1 MGNKRNRNA
10 GRDQRHTNRPATAH
24 SNSTDAGTDVQN
36 PRTGIVVHS
45 NAPWAGTGYGVQAAN
60 ITRQIKA
67 TGRPV
72 TFSSNYGLYGGITA
86 WEGVEVLPNGYHPYS
101 CDILTAHTKHA
112 QETTGARTAL
122 LTLFDTWVYDGANID
137 GIDLVASWVPVDH
150 LPVPPKVLQ
159 FSQRPTVMS
168 IAMSQFG
175 LDQLERAGI
184 AAEYA
189 PHSVDTDT
197 FRPGATVDGAN
208 GRDILNIP
216 DDAFVVGMVAANK
229 GHAPIRKAFGE
240 NLLAMG
246 EFMSRHQDVVLYMH
260 TESRGASLG
269 IDLKALAT
277 ACGIPDDRVIWV
289 DQWAYYAGLSADVLA
304 AIMGAFDVHLLCS
317 RGEGFGVPVLE
328 AAACG
333 VPSIVSD
340 FSAQPELVA
349 DFGYLTTVQ
358 PYWDAGSSSWF
369 CTPLVHSI
377 VDQLEDAYV
386 TAKAPERRSKARR
399 HAELYEHRKVFSECW
414 EPIMNRIDERV
425 NNGHSRTD

>member
-1 MGNKRNRNA
+1 MGNKRNRSASGN
-10 GRDQRHTNRPATAH
+10 QRHTNRPARPDSGSATA
-24 SNSTDAGTDVQN
+24 SAAGS
-36 PRTGIVVHS
+36 TGIVVHS

-60 ITRQIKA
+60 LTKQIKA

-101 CDILTAHTKHA
+101 CDVLTAHTQHA
-112 QETTGARTAL
+112 AQTTGARTAL

-150 LPVPPKVLQ
+150 LPVPPKVLAW
-159 FSQRPTVMS
+159 SQRSAVMS
-168 IAMSQFG
+168 VAMSQFG

-189 PHSVDTDT
+189 PHSVDTAT
-197 FRPGATVDGAN
+197 FVPDATVDGAN
-208 GRDILNIP
+208 GRDILKLP

-229 GHAPIRKAFGE
+229 GSAPMRKAFGE
-240 NLLAMG
+240 NLLAMS
-246 EFMSRHQDVVLYMH
+246 EFMARHTDVILYMH
-260 TESRGASLG
+260 TESRGASMG
-269 IDLKALAT
+269 VDLKALAT
-277 ACGIPDDRVIWV
+277 ACGIPDDRVVWV
-289 DQWAYYAGLSADVLA
+289 DQWAYYAGLGADLLA

-340 FSAQPELVA
+340 FSAQPELVT
-349 DFGYLTTVQ
+349 DFGYLATVQ
-358 PYWDAGSSSWF
+358 PYWDAGSSAWF
-369 CTPLVHSI
+369 CTPFVHSI
-377 VDQLEDAYV
+377 VDQLEDAYI
-386 TAKAPERRSKARR
+386 TAKDPVRRSKARQ
-399 HAELYEHRKVFSECW
+399 HALLYEHDRVFTERW
-414 EPIMNRIDERV
+414 EPILSNIDQRV
-425 NNGHSRTD
+425 NDEHSRPD

>member
-10 GRDQRHTNRPATAH
+10 GGNQRHTNRPTGPDSGSA
-24 SNSTDAGTDVQN
+24 NAGNEGT
-36 PRTGIVVHS
+36 TGIVVHS

-60 ITRQIKA
+60 LTRKIKA

-72 TFSSNYGLYGGITA
+72 TFSANYGLYGGITD

-101 CDILTAHTKHA
+101 CDILTAHTQHA
-112 QETTGARTAL
+112 AQTTGHRTAL

-175 LDQLERAGI
+175 LEQLQRAGI
-184 AAEYA
+184 DAEYA
-189 PHSVDTDT
+189 PHSVDTDV
-197 FRPGATVDGAN
+197 FKPGATVRNAG
-208 GRDILNIP
+208 GREILNIP

-229 GHAPIRKAFGE
+229 GSAPVRKAFGE
-240 NLLAMG
+240 NLLAMA
-246 EFMSRHQDVVLYMH
+246 EFMSRRNDVILYMH
-260 TESRGASLG
+260 TESRGASMG

-277 ACGIPDDRVIWV
+277 ACGIPEDRVIWV
-289 DQWAYYAGLSADVLA
+289 DQWAYYAGLSSDVLA
-304 AIMGAFDVHLLCS
+304 AIMGALDVHLLCS

-340 FSAQPELVA
+340 FTAQPELVA
-349 DFGYLTTVQ
+349 DFGYLATVQ
-358 PYWDAGSSSWF
+358 PYWDAGSSAWF

-377 VDQLEDAYV
+377 VEQLESAYV
-386 TAKAPERRSKARR
+386 TAKDPVRRSKARQ
-399 HAELYEHRKVFSECW
+399 HALLYEHGKVFKECW
-414 EPIMNRIDERV
+414 EPILSKIDERV
-425 NNGHSRTD
+425 NDGYSEPD

>member
-10 GRDQRHTNRPATAH
+10 GGNQRHTNRPAGVDSGSATT
-24 SNSTDAGTDVQN
+24 SDAGT
-36 PRTGIVVHS
+36 TGIVVHS

-60 ITRQIKA
+60 LTRKIKA

-72 TFSSNYGLYGGITA
+72 TFSANYGLYGGITD

-101 CDILTAHTKHA
+101 IDILTAHTQHA
-112 QETTGARTAL
+112 AQITGHRTAL

-150 LPVPPKVLQ
+150 LPVPPKVLK

-175 LDQLERAGI
+175 LGQLQRAGI
-184 AAEYA
+184 DAEYA
-189 PHSVDTDT
+189 PHSVDTDVFKPDAT
-197 FRPGATVDGAN
+197 AGGADG
-208 GRDILNIP
+208 REILGIP

-229 GHAPIRKAFGE
+229 GTAPVRKAFGE

-246 EFMSRHQDVVLYMH
+246 HFMAQHTDVILYLH
-260 TESRGASLG
+260 TESRGASMG

-277 ACGIPDDRVIWV
+277 ACGIPEDRVIWV
-289 DQWAYYAGLSADVLA
+289 DQWAYYAGLGPDLLA

-340 FSAQPELVA
+340 FTAQPELVA
-349 DFGYLTTVQ
+349 DFGYLATIQ
-358 PYWDAGSSSWF
+358 PYWDAGSSAWF

-386 TAKAPERRSKARR
+386 TSNDPVRRSKARQ
-399 HAELYEHRKVFSECW
+399 HALLYEHGKVFKECW
-414 EPIMNRIDERV
+414 EPILSKIDERV
-425 NNGHSRTD
+425 NDGNSRPD

>member
-10 GRDQRHTNRPATAH
+10 GRDQRLHH
-24 SNSTDAGTDVQN
+24 GSTGGDRRGASAGS
-36 PRTGIVVHS
+36 PRSSGRTGIVVHS

-60 ITRQIKA
+60 LTRQIKA

-72 TFSSNYGLYGGITA
+72 TFSSNYGLYGGITD

-101 CDILTAHTKHA
+101 CDILTAHTQHA
-112 QETTGARTAL
+112 AQTTGAKTTL

-150 LPVPPKVLQ
+150 LPLPPKVAAW
-159 FSQRPTVMS
+159 SNRPTVMS

-175 LDQLERAGI
+175 LAQLERAGI

-197 FRPGATVDGAN
+197 FRPDATVDGAS

-229 GHAPIRKAFGE
+229 GSAPIRKAFGE

-246 EFMSRHQDVVLYMH
+246 EFMARHTDVVLYMH
-260 TESRGASLG
+260 TESRGASMG
-269 IDLKALAT
+269 IDLKALAA
-277 ACGIPDDRVIWV
+277 ACGIPADRIVWV
-289 DQWAYYAGLSADVLA
+289 DQWAYYAGLGPDILA
-304 AIMGAFDVHLLCS
+304 TIMASFDVHLLCS

-340 FSAQPELVA
+340 FSAQPELVT
-349 DFGYLTTVQ
+349 DFGYLATVQ
-358 PYWDAGSSSWF
+358 PYWDASASAWF
-369 CTPLVHSI
+369 ATPLVHSI
-377 VDQLEDAYV
+377 VDQLEGAYSSA
-386 TAKAPERRSKARR
+386 TNPLRRAAARQ
-399 HAELYEHRKVFSECW
+399 HALTYEHNKVFTKCW
-414 EPIMNRIDERV
+414 EPILHRIDERV
-425 NNGHSRTD
+425 ANGDSGSD

>member
-10 GRDQRHTNRPATAH
+10 GGNQRHDHRPTRPVSGSANTSATG
-24 SNSTDAGTDVQN
+24 S
-36 PRTGIVVHS
+36 TGIVVHS

-60 ITRQIKA
+60 LTKQIKA

-72 TFSSNYGLYGGITA
+72 TFSSNYGLYGGITE

-101 CDILTAHTKHA
+101 CDILTAHTQHA
-112 QETTGARTAL
+112 AQTTGVPTAL

-159 FSQRPTVMS
+159 FSQRPTVLS

-175 LDQLERAGI
+175 LEQLERAGI
-184 AAEYA
+184 EAEYA

-197 FRPGATVDGAN
+197 FTPGATVGGAN
-208 GRDILNIP
+208 GREVLNIP
-216 DDAFVVGMVAANK
+216 ADAFVVGMVAANK
-229 GHAPIRKAFGE
+229 GHSPMRKAFGE

-246 EFMSRHQDVVLYMH
+246 EFMSRHTDVILYMH
-260 TESRGASLG
+260 TESRGASMG
-269 IDLKALAT
+269 VDLKALAT

-289 DQWAYYAGLSADVLA
+289 DQWAYYAGLGADVLA
-304 AIMGAFDVHLLCS
+304 AIMGSLDVHLLCS

-349 DFGYLTTVQ
+349 DFGYLVTVQ
-358 PYWDAGSSSWF
+358 PYWDAGSAAWF

-377 VDQLEDAYV
+377 VDQLECAYD
-386 TAKAPERRSKARR
+386 TAKDPVRRSKARA
-399 HAELYEHRKVFSECW
+399 HALLYEHNKVFTECW
-414 EPIMNRIDERV
+414 QPILSKIDERV
-425 NNGHSRTD
+425 NDGNSRPD

>member
-10 GRDQRHTNRPATAH
+10 GRNQRDTNGPATAH
-24 SNSTDAGTDVQN
+24 RNSASAGSHVQSA
-36 PRTGIVVHS
+36 RTGIVVHS

-60 ITRQIKA
+60 LTRQIKA

-112 QETTGARTAL
+112 QETTGTRSAL

-150 LPVPPKVLQ
+150 LPLPPKVAAW
-159 FSQRPTVMS
+159 SNRPTVMS

-175 LDQLERAGI
+175 LEQLERAGI

-189 PHSVDTDT
+189 PHSVDTDM
-197 FRPGATVDGAN
+197 FKPDATVDGAG

-216 DDAFVVGMVAANK
+216 ADAFVVGMVAANK

-246 EFMSRHQDVVLYMH
+246 EFMARHTDVVLYMH
-260 TESRGASLG
+260 TESRGAALG
-269 IDLKALAT
+269 IDLKALAS
-277 ACGIPDDRVIWV
+277 ACGIPEDRTMWV
-289 DQWAYYAGLSADVLA
+289 DQWAYYAGLGPDILA
-304 AIMGAFDVHLLCS
+304 AIMASLDVHLLCS

-349 DFGYLTTVQ
+349 DFGYLATVQ
-358 PYWDAGSSSWF
+358 PYWDAGSNAWF
-369 CTPLVHSI
+369 ATPLVHSI

-386 TAKAPERRSKARR
+386 TAKDPVRRSKARQ
-399 HAELYEHRKVFSECW
+399 HAELYEHRKVFDECW
-414 EPIMNRIDERV
+414 QPILGRIDERI
-425 NNGHSRTD
+425 NNGDNRTD